1 VCLISDE
8 SSVILAELF
17 LWFFSVL
24 PGSAFVFIFYTRVLH
39 WTLPV
44 TESPF
49 TVQDVASGSPYSRNW
64 WLSTDL

>member
-1 VCLISDE
+1 VRLISYE

-24 PGSAFVFIFYTRVLH
+24 PDSAVVFIFYKALLY

-44 TESPF
+44 TEGHF
-49 TVQDVASGSPYSRNW
+49 TVRDVACSSPYSSYW
-64 WLSTDL
+64 